1 MNHYILLLVVTQKMA
16 QCLYQFD
23 DGLSPLY
30 DVSLCASTPGHIQY
44 NGIGRVSVR
53 FDSGASGFNS
63 SSKSVLVFFHKYGN
77 PTGNISVGGRKATD
91 LIIFVVVLAQHT
103 SIGMS
108 LGGTSDGGYHGTG

>member
-1 MNHYILLLVVTQKMA
+1 MA

-44 NGIGRVSVR
+44 NGIGRVSAR
-53 FDSGASGFNS
+53 LDSGASGFNS
-63 SSKSVLVFFHKYGN
+63 SSKSVLVFFHKYGTPIDN
-77 PTGNISVGGRKATD
+77 MTVGGRKATD

-108 LGGTSDGGYHGTG
+108 SGGSSDGRYHDTG